1 MVKEI
6 ARAKINL
13 TLDILGVRTD
23 GYHEVSMIM
32 QTIELADE
40 LELEKIS
47 SGINLKMNAAGIIG
61 GENIPVDEKNL
72 AWRAAKEFQKFCGKD
87 FGVEI
92 SLTKKIPVAAGLAG
106 GSTDAAAVIRGM
118 NRLYET
124 SLTESEL
131 CKIGERVGSDVPFC
145 IIGGT
150 CLAEGRGEILTRLAP
165 IKNFSVVLAKPH
177 GEISTTWA
185 YKTYDENPAKIH
197 PPNAEIIKQFERGE
211 YDAAFKNFYNVLENV
226 ALKKIP
232 AIADLK
238 SKMLVAGAKVALMS
252 GSGATVFALT
262 DESNAEKI
270 YASVKNSGAQMFKTK
285 ILQD

>member
-1 MVKEI
+1 MIKEI

-13 TLDILGVRTD
+13 TLDILGVRAD

-40 LELEKIS
+40 LELKKTS
-47 SGINLKMNAAGIIG
+47 SGINFKMNSEEIVG

-92 SLTKKIPVAAGLAG
+92 SLIKKIPVAAGLAG

-124 SLTESEL
+124 NLTESEL
-131 CKIGERVGSDVPFC
+131 CKIGERVGSDIPFC

-150 CLAEGRGEILTRLAP
+150 CLAEGRGEILTHLAP
-165 IKNFSVVLAKPH
+165 IKNFSVVLAKPP
-177 GEISTTWA
+177 GEISTAWA
-185 YKTYDENPAKIH
+185 YKTYDENPSKIH
-197 PPNAEIIKQFERGE
+197 PPNKEIIGQFERGE
-211 YDAAFKNFYNVLENV
+211 YDAAFKNFYNVLEDV

-238 SKMLVAGAKVALMS
+238 SRMLAAGAKVALMS

-262 DESNAEKI
+262 DESTAKKI
-270 YASVKNSGAQMFKTK
+270 SASVENSGAQIFITKTF
-285 ILQD
+285 

>member
-13 TLDILGVRTD
+13 TLDILGVRAD

-72 AWRAAKEFQKFCGKD
+72 AWRAANEFQKFCGKD

-124 SLTESEL
+124 NLTESEL

-177 GEISTTWA
+177 GEISTA
-185 YKTYDENPAKIH
+185 YDKF
-197 PPNAEIIKQFERGE
+197 Q
-211 YDAAFKNFYNVLENV
+211 KNF
-226 ALKKIP
+226 
-232 AIADLK
+232 
-238 SKMLVAGAKVALMS
+238 
-252 GSGATVFALT
+252 
-262 DESNAEKI
+262 
-270 YASVKNSGAQMFKTK
+270 
-285 ILQD
+285 